1 MARNDF
7 FVKVPRFTVSESEAL
22 KISRRV
28 LRLARGYIR
37 KQKPDLL
44 ITDGK
49 GLMTWEEVCY
59 HIRGALALRVK
70 GSRKRRGRH
79 D

>member
-1 MARNDF
+1 MSRNDYF
-7 FVKVPRFTVSESEAL
+7 AKVIRFTVSESEAL

-37 KQKPDLL
+37 KQRPDTL

-49 GLMTWEEVCY
+49 GLMTWEEVCH
-59 HIRGALALRVK
+59 HIRGAIALKIGR
-70 GSRKRRGRH
+70 RK
-79 D
+79 

>member
-1 MARNDF
+1 MSDNYF
-7 FVKVPRFTVSESEAL
+7 KKVPRFTVSEREAL

-28 LRLARGYIR
+28 LRFARGYIR

-49 GLMTWEEVCY
+49 GLMTWAEVNY
-59 HIRGALALRVK
+59 HIRGALALK
-70 GSRKRRGRH
+70 ISQKEEK
-79 D
+79 